1 MIARALIAL
10 IGLYQRRGG
19 GERYLVECNFS
30 PTCSAYAK
38 KAIRHHGAVEGVRL
52 AIGRLR
58 RCNDPNRRD
67 KIPDPVPKIMPL
79 RDR

>member
-1 MIARALIAL
+1 MIARALVTL

-19 GERYLVECNFS
+19 GGRYLVECNFL

-38 KAIRHHGAVEGVRL
+38 KAIRRHGAAAGLRL

-58 RCNDPNRRD
+58 RCSDPNRSD
-67 KIPDPVPKIMPL
+67 KILDPVPVVMPHV
-79 RDR
+79 

>member
-38 KAIRHHGAVEGVRL
+38 AAIRRHGTVGGVRL

-58 RCNDPNRRD
+58 RCNDPNRRE
-67 KIPDPVPKIMPL
+67 KISDPVPKVAPHA
-79 RDR
+79 